1 MFRDLSFGQYYP
13 ASSFLHSLDPRTK
26 IVLTIFY
33 IVGIFFVQSFVQF
46 GIVLL
51 FLTIAVAA
59 SRVPLKSVLK
69 SVKGILFLVIFT
81 CVLNIFFVKSGTILV
96 EWWIIRITDQG
107 LYFAAKMALRLL
119 LIVIGASLLTFTT
132 PPVVL
137 TNGIEKLL
145 SPLAVVHFPVHEF
158 ALIMSITLRFI
169 PVLTEETDRIVCAQK
184 ARGADF
190 DTGNLLQR
198 AKAFVPILIPLL
210 IGALRRADE
219 LALAMDSRCYHGGKG
234 CTKMKVLKF
243 GLRDVV
249 ATFVIL
255 VAFVSIFLMNYFY
268 AELYPQFPWL
278 FL

>member
-1 MFRDLSFGQYYP
+1 M
-13 ASSFLHSLDPRTK
+13 
-26 IVLTIFY
+26 LTIFY

-51 FLTIAVAA
+51 FLTVAVAA

-169 PVLTEETDRIVCAQK
+169 PVLTEETDRIICAQK